1 MALGHGRGKFMVAS
15 SGTSTESLMWQDNI
29 LHEEY
34 TGRGGVRKVGKQLI
48 PEDFSSLG
56 VVCWAYSRR

>member
-1 MALGHGRGKFMVAS
+1 MVAS

-34 TGRGGVRKVGKQLI
+34 TGRGGVRKVGKQPI